1 MKSILKTKLTK
12 NKESLKKK
20 KKNDNTNKVKINT
33 ESDLYDLPLNIIQNT
48 KIYNFYGKYFDK
60 IYNKALEIEK
70 KGKISTPSPPVKK
83 LEKKI
88 IINIKRNLIIK
99 SRNPFNLKKKFLQ
112 KPNNRYSQTESNLS
126 LKSDSIIFNNRT
138 YNRKVYTKKHIINN
152 SANINISSS
161 KNKKS
166 KIALKKNLFNKKIIK
181 KKVNEKKNIVG
192 NRNVINKVINLQK
205 STVNINDTK
214 TKKKHILKNNVT
226 KKLNFDKCINHNEL
240 FSDLSASAVITKFP
254 VLREFKIKLI
264 KFEIKFDTKLG
275 ESLAIIGS
283 LNELGQWKHNR
294 ALKMDWNPGNVWKC
308 CMYFNNYNNIIDF
321 EYKFIILENG
331 QIKFWEDGNNRKF
344 IASLIIGLIEPHFN
358 NNNINDNDNEF
369 NTIYISNVMNQT
381 FIFDVNDC
389 CLSIISNWNEK

>member
-1 MKSILKTKLTK
+1 MKSNLKSKLIK
-12 NKESLKKK
+12 NKTSLKKK
-20 KKNDNTNKVKINT
+20 NKNDNTNKVKINT

-60 IYNKALEIEK
+60 IYNKAIEIEK
-70 KGKISTPSPPVKK
+70 KGIISTPSPPPVKK

-99 SRNPFNLKKKFLQ
+99 AGNPFNLKKKFFQ
-112 KPNNRYSQTESNLS
+112 KPNNRYSQEESGFN

-138 YNRKVYTKKHIINN
+138 YNRKVYTKKHIINK
-152 SANINISSS
+152 SANISISNIL
-161 KNKKS
+161 NKKS
-166 KIALKKNLFNKKIIK
+166 KIYLKKSIINKKIIK

-192 NRNVINKVINLQK
+192 NKNIINKRINLKK
-205 STVNINDTK
+205 STVDINDIK
-214 TKKKHILKNNVT
+214 TKKKHIIKNNII

-240 FSDLSASAVITKFP
+240 FSDLSASAVITNFP
-254 VLREFKIKLI
+254 VLREFEIKLI

-275 ESLAIIGS
+275 ESLAVIGS
-283 LNELGQWKHNR
+283 LNELGLWKENR
-294 ALKMDWNPGNVWKC
+294 ALKMEWNPGNIWKSC
-308 CMYFNNYNNIIDF
+308 IYLNNYNNIIDF

-344 IASLIIGLIEPHFN
+344 IVSLITGLIEPHIN
-358 NNNINDNDNEF
+358 NKIKDNEL
-369 NTIYISNVMNQT
+369 NTIYISNVMNQS

>member
-1 MKSILKTKLTK
+1 M
-12 NKESLKKK
+12 
-20 KKNDNTNKVKINT
+20 
-33 ESDLYDLPLNIIQNT
+33 
-48 KIYNFYGKYFDK
+48 NF
-60 IYNKALEIEK
+60 N
-70 KGKISTPSPPVKK
+70 
-83 LEKKI
+83 
-88 IINIKRNLIIK
+88 
-99 SRNPFNLKKKFLQ
+99 
-112 KPNNRYSQTESNLS
+112 
-126 LKSDSIIFNNRT
+126 
-138 YNRKVYTKKHIINN
+138 
-152 SANINISSS
+152 
-161 KNKKS
+161 
-166 KIALKKNLFNKKIIK
+166 
-181 KKVNEKKNIVG
+181 
-192 NRNVINKVINLQK
+192 
-205 STVNINDTK
+205 
-214 TKKKHILKNNVT
+214 
-226 KKLNFDKCINHNEL
+226 KCINHNEL
-240 FSDLSASAVITKFP
+240 FSDLSASAVITNFP

-308 CMYFNNYNNIIDF
+308 CMYLNNYNNIIDF